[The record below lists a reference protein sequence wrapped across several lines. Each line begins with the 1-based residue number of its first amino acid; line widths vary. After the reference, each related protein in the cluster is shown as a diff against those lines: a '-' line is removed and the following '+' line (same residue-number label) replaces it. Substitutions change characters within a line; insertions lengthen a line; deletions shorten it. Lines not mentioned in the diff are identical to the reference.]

1 MLRSYTLTEP
11 RGQVPWPK
19 WAEGPVPLAQNER
32 GIDMKKETMGIHHIT
47 AIVGHPQENLDF
59 YAGVLGLRLVKQTV
73 NFDDPGTYHLYFGDK
88 GGKPGTII
96 TFFPWAGAR
105 QGVIG
110 DGQVGVTSYVVPKGA
125 MSFWEERL
133 QKFEVPFTNIER
145 FGENY
150 LEFDDPHGL
159 HLEIVEREEG
169 EANTWKFGD
178 ITPGVAIKGFGGA
191 TLLTTEPAKTADLL
205 ENVMGLER
213 VGVEEDIARFRS
225 SADIGNIIDLKLTP
239 VGRGQMGV
247 GTVHHIAWRASDD
260 EDQLS
265 WRDYITENGYGVTP
279 VQDRNYF
286 NAIYF
291 REHGEI
297 LFEIA
302 TDPPGFAHDES
313 QATMGEKLM
322 LPEKYEQFREQ
333 LEQSLIPIRVREL
346 D

>member
-1 MLRSYTLTEP
+1 MSKR
-11 RGQVPWPK
+11 
-19 WAEGPVPLAQNER
+19 
-32 GIDMKKETMGIHHIT
+32 TMGIHHIT
-47 AIVGHPQENLDF
+47 AIVGHPQENVDF

-73 NFDDPGTYHLYFGDK
+73 NFDDPGTYHLYFGDE

-105 QGVIG
+105 QGTIG

-125 MSFWEERL
+125 IEFWENRL
-133 QKFEVPFTNIER
+133 AKFKVPFTKMER
-145 FGENY
+145 FGEQY

-169 EANTWKFGD
+169 EVNHWNFSGV
-178 ITPGVAIKGFGGA
+178 TPEVAIKGFGGA
-191 TLLTTEPAKTADLL
+191 TLLSTQPHKTADLL
-205 ENVMGLER
+205 EKVMGLEF
-213 VGVEEDIARFRS
+213 VGKEGDFARYRS
-225 SADIGNIIDLKLTP
+225 SADIGNVIDLKLTSI
-239 VGRGQMGV
+239 GRGQMGV

-260 EDQLS
+260 QDQLE
-265 WRDYITENGYGVTP
+265 WQKYVAGKGYGVTP

-313 QATMGEKLM
+313 QETMGEKLM
-322 LPEKYEQFREQ
+322 LPAQYEPHREQ
-333 LEQSLIPIRVREL
+333 IERGLLTFKVREL

>member
-1 MLRSYTLTEP
+1 MS
-11 RGQVPWPK
+11 
-19 WAEGPVPLAQNER
+19 
-32 GIDMKKETMGIHHIT
+32 KKILGIHHIT
-47 AIVGHPQENLDF
+47 AIVGHPQENVDF

-73 NFDDPGTYHLYFGDK
+73 NFDNPGTYHLYFGNE

-96 TFFPWAGAR
+96 TFFPWEGAR
-105 QGVIG
+105 QGIIG

-125 MSFWEERL
+125 MEFWKKRL
-133 QKFEVPFTNIER
+133 EKFNVPFTIMER
-145 FGENY
+145 FGEQY

-169 EANTWKFGD
+169 EINTSTFGEVK
-178 ITPGVAIKGFGGA
+178 PEVAIKGFGGA
-191 TLLTTEPAKTADLL
+191 TLLSAQPNKTAELL
-205 ENVMGLER
+205 EKVMGLEL
-213 VGVEEDIARFRS
+213 VSKEGDLARFS
-225 SADIGNIIDLKLTP
+225 STADIGNIIDVKLTP
-239 VGRGQMGV
+239 IGRGQMGV
-247 GTVHHIAWRASDD
+247 GTVHHIAWRAKDD
-260 EDQLS
+260 EDQLD
-265 WRDYITENGYGVTP
+265 WKRIVERNGYGVTP

-313 QATMGEKLM
+313 QETMGEKLM
-322 LPEKYEQFREQ
+322 LPERYEQYRGQIERG
-333 LEQSLIPIRVREL
+333 LIPIKVSTL

>member
-1 MLRSYTLTEP
+1 MSKR
-11 RGQVPWPK
+11 
-19 WAEGPVPLAQNER
+19 
-32 GIDMKKETMGIHHIT
+32 TMGIHHIT
-47 AIVGHPQENLDF
+47 AIVGHPQENVDF
-59 YAGVLGLRLVKQTV
+59 YAGFLGLRLVKQTV
-73 NFDDPGTYHLYFGDK
+73 NFDDPGTYHLYFGDE

-105 QGVIG
+105 QGTIG

-125 MSFWEERL
+125 LEFWENRL
-133 QKFEVPFTNIER
+133 ATFNVPFTKMER
-145 FGENY
+145 FGEQY

-169 EANTWKFGD
+169 EVNHWNFSGVA
-178 ITPGVAIKGFGGA
+178 PEVAIKGFGGA
-191 TLLTTEPAKTADLL
+191 TLLSTQPHKTADLL
-205 ENVMGLER
+205 EKVMGLEF
-213 VGVEEDIARFRS
+213 VGKEGDFARYRS
-225 SADIGNIIDLKLTP
+225 SADIGNVIDLKLTSI
-239 VGRGQMGV
+239 GRGQMGV

-260 EDQLS
+260 QDQVE
-265 WRDYITENGYGVTP
+265 WQKYVAGNGYGVTP

-291 REHGEI
+291 REHGGI

-313 QATMGEKLM
+313 QETMGEKLM
-322 LPEKYEQFREQ
+322 LPAQYEPHRGQIERGLLPFK
-333 LEQSLIPIRVREL
+333 VREL